1 MEWGGGDTNPELCG
15 TKHVLRLLW
24 VDSPIVIALRQDIR
38 LCFFCRKAKLLLKK
52 KRYLEGML
60 TKTDTQLD
68 NLQEMVERIEYAQVE
83 IQVVEGL
90 KQGNECLE
98 KMHQVSLGWGR

>member
-1 MEWGGGDTNPELCG
+1 MTLYIIGFTSFLFLFP
-15 TKHVLRLLW
+15 
-24 VDSPIVIALRQDIR
+24 
-38 LCFFCRKAKLLLKK
+38 CRKAKLLLKK

-83 IQVVEGL
+83 MQVVEGL

-98 KMHQVSLGWGR
+98 KMHQASWGRVEG